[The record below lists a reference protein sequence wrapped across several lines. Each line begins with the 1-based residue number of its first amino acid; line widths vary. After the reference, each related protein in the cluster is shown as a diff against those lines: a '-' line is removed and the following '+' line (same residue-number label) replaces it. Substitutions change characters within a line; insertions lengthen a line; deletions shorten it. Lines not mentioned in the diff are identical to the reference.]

1 MDRTL
6 TTAQHLKGEITVPGD
21 KSISHRAVMIG
32 SIGEGTS
39 EIDGFLNAADP
50 RSTLECIKALG
61 IETTLTSEKLRIEG
75 KGLHGYHKPD
85 KMLDAGNSG
94 TTMRLLSGILSGQR
108 FPSQITG
115 DQYLLRRPMKRI
127 IDPLTEMGA
136 QIVGTDRFTAPL
148 KIFPSDKLHA
158 IAYELPVP
166 SAQVK
171 SAILFAGLYAEG
183 VTRVEESQQSRDHT
197 ERMLGLPSASS
208 NGKNIV
214 SVVGGRRIEASR
226 FFIPGDPSS
235 AAFFSVAG
243 MIVPNSELLIRNVGL
258 NPTRTGFIQTLRSMG
273 GHVHTENERSIG
285 GEPVG
290 DLLVKTSTLH
300 SDIVLKGAVIPNII
314 DEIPI
319 LAVAAAFASGRFE
332 VRDAF
337 ELRNKECDRIGAVCE
352 NLSLMGIDIEEYD
365 DGFAF
370 ESRNNLIPSHF
381 DSFGDHRIAMAFGI
395 ASMGIPG
402 KSTLRE
408 SECVDISFPSFWDI
422 LHTLSN

>member
-1 MDRTL
+1 MDKTL
-6 TTAQHLKGEITVPGD
+6 ITAHHLRGEIEVPGD

-61 IETTLTSEKLRIEG
+61 IETTLASQRLRITG
-75 KGLHGYHKPD
+75 RGLHGYHKPD
-85 KMLDAGNSG
+85 TMLDAGNSG

-136 QIVGTDRFTAPL
+136 QIVGTDKFTAPL
-148 KIFPSDKLHA
+148 KIFPSDRLHA
-158 IAYELPVP
+158 ITYELPVP

-183 VTRVEESQQSRDHT
+183 VTRVEESQPSRDHT
-197 ERMLGLPSASS
+197 ERMLGLSSTSS

-214 SVVGGRRIEASR
+214 AVEGGRRVEASR

-235 AAFFSVAG
+235 AAFFIVAG
-243 MIVPNSELLIRNVGL
+243 LIVPNSEVLIRNIGL
-258 NPTRTGFIQTLRSMG
+258 NPTRTGFLETLRAMG
-273 GHVHTENERSIG
+273 GNIRTENERSIG

-290 DLLVKTSTLH
+290 DILVKTSALH
-300 SDIVLKGAVIPNII
+300 SDIVLKGPVIPNII

-319 LAVAAAFASGRFE
+319 LAVAAVFASGRFE

-352 NLSLMGIDIEEYD
+352 NLLLMGIDVEEFD

-370 ESRNNLIPSHF
+370 ESNNNLIPSHF
-381 DSFGDHRIAMAFGI
+381 DSFGDHRIAMAFGVAAI
-395 ASMGIPG
+395 GLPG
-402 KSTLRE
+402 ESTLRE
-408 SECVDISFPSFWDI
+408 SECVDISFPTFWDV
-422 LHTLSN
+422 LHTLAT